1 MRSSAVSIPF
11 GINWGSGSGRRRAR
25 FTQRGLRWATLA
37 VLGLGILALGAVGG
51 WRAAQAFALSALE
64 PPPVQSRKLRAIA
77 ETGVSAVLRAQRPGR
92 VLAVQAEQGTVIG
105 PGTPLFELHDLALLE
120 SREALQRKID
130 ALRTDLE
137 AAAAQGADADQAG
150 REVRLAALRQ
160 LEQTREEAREDL
172 ARWRSLFGQGLIAR
186 LEYERR
192 ENEFAALDERVQA
205 ARQSAQPP
213 PLAPSGPETRLQAE
227 LAQLERLLER
237 LENLPDTFLAR
248 SPWEARLETVHVRV
262 GETPARGAP
271 LATLARAVAPQLEAA
286 VGRNAWI
293 AEVRAACGVPGPFAF
308 TVHEGTLRLTAP
320 SPGIR
325 PGDACDLT
333 VLARR

>member
-1 MRSSAVSIPF
+1 MSIPF
-11 GINWGSGSGRRRAR
+11 GINWGSGSGHRRSRI
-25 FTQRGLRWATLA
+25 TQGGLRRTALA
-37 VLGLGILALGAVGG
+37 ALGLGILALGAVGG
-51 WRAAQAFALSALE
+51 WRAAQAFAPSALE
-64 PPPVQSRKLRAIA
+64 LPPVQSRQFRATA
-77 ETGVSAVLRAQRPGR
+77 QTGVSAVLRARRPGR
-92 VLAVQAEQGTVIG
+92 VLAIQAERGTVIG
-105 PGTPLFELHDLALLE
+105 PGTPLFELEDLALLE
-120 SREALQRKID
+120 SREALQGKID

-137 AAAAQGADADQAG
+137 AAAAQGADADRAG
-150 REVRLAALRQ
+150 LEVRLAALRQ
-160 LEQTREEAREDL
+160 LERTREEAREDL
-172 ARWRSLFGQGLIAR
+172 DRWRSLFGQGLIAR

-192 ENEFAALDERVQA
+192 ENEFAALDERIQA

-213 PLAPSGPETRLQAE
+213 PLAPSESATRIQAE

-248 SPWEARLETVHVRV
+248 SPWEARIETVHVRV
-262 GETPARGAP
+262 GETPVRGAP
-271 LATLARAVAPQLEAA
+271 LATLARAVVPQLEAA

-325 PGDACDLT
+325 PDDACDLT